1 MKIRKLEKGEQPFIL
16 VLSIFSLVSFI
27 ASIKM
32 FMKDTSLSS
41 QGAFPLLI
49 SSLLMIMSAIMIWE
63 IRWCPSAF
71 EKNINL
77 FHKVKATFEELFPGK
92 ILPVIIMVIIYGIA
106 LPRIGFI
113 ISTFLFLFLSMITL
127 KKGNIKMSLTISAG
141 LVVFILVLF
150 QFIFKVILP

>member
-16 VLSIFSLVSFI
+16 ILSIFSLVSFI
-27 ASIKM
+27 ASIQM

-49 SSLLMIMSAIMIWE
+49 SSLLLIMSAIMIYE
-63 IRWCPSAF
+63 IRRCPSAF

-77 FHKVKATFEELFPGK
+77 VNKIKATFEELFPGK
-92 ILPVIIMVIIYGIA
+92 ILPVVIMVIIYGIA
-106 LPRIGFI
+106 LPRVGFI
-113 ISTFLFLFLSMITL
+113 ISTFFFLFLSMITL
-127 KKGNIKMSLTISAG
+127 KKGNIKMSLIVSAG

-150 QFIFKVILP
+150 QFIFKVLLP

>member
-16 VLSIFSLVSFI
+16 ILSIFSFVSFI

-71 EKNINL
+71 EKDINV
-77 FHKVKATFEELFPGK
+77 FDKVKATFEKLFPGK
-92 ILPVIIMVIIYGIA
+92 ILPVVIMVIVYGIV
-106 LPRIGFI
+106 LPHIGFI

-127 KKGNIKMSLTISAG
+127 KKGNIKMSLIISAG

>member
-1 MKIRKLEKGEQPFIL
+1 MKIRKLEKGEQSFIL
-16 VLSIFSLVSFI
+16 ILSIFSLVSFI
-27 ASIKM
+27 ASIQM

-49 SSLLMIMSAIMIWE
+49 SSLLLIMTVVMIWE
-63 IRWCPSAF
+63 IRKCPSTF
-71 EKNINL
+71 EKNIK
-77 FHKVKATFEELFPGK
+77 FSDKVKATFQELFPGK
-92 ILPVIIMVIIYGIA
+92 ILPVIAMVIIYGIA

-127 KKGNIKMSLTISAG
+127 KKGNIKTSLIVSAG

>member
-16 VLSIFSLVSFI
+16 ILSIFSLVSFI

-77 FHKVKATFEELFPGK
+77 FDKVKATFEELFPGK
-92 ILPVIIMVIIYGIA
+92 ILPVVIMVIVYGIV
-106 LPRIGFI
+106 LPHIGFI